1 MEKAIWE
8 EFEKLAVNCVNDL
21 FCKNKTKISPTQYVK
36 DNGYDATILSEVF
49 QDDEMLSLL
58 EAKLRNRNIGL
69 RDIAA
74 TVIIG
79 YNMGAYRIFF
89 VINNFTT
96 PQLNNEIERFQDKT
110 NIKCKIVDRTII
122 DQWLNQNNNKDNY
135 SKELI
140 DYLGKH
146 YPSKKE
152 YTNKKSELKKVNSK
166 RESISFDYKT
176 PVNYFENPRLENIAH
191 QIKTAISNGE
201 NVVVWGE
208 EGSGKSCLI
217 NHSIR
222 EINNIHYIDLSNC
235 PTTRNFV
242 LKTLSSVWGL
252 ENYNPIFQF
261 TDSEV
266 KVLSSF
272 VGDKNVDVKT
282 REALKSVFSKDIGEF
297 NQRADVY
304 NVALL
309 DYLNNLLKL
318 HSNNK
323 AIFYFYNLENA
334 TSDVL
339 IFLRS
344 FCVLLKNIGLQY
356 IIEIRTPIAGN
367 AYFSA
372 SKWEIQVDLFKSIDH
387 DAQLCS
393 VSVFTETEAIDFII
407 KRLPGLSES
416 HAKIIINS
424 VGTNPFF
431 LSCAIDWLFNNNIV
445 YQYPNN
451 RVLVEKFKPFFE
463 SLCPEKNL
471 VIAEKWVE
479 AFLKESNE
487 YANFLTALYI
497 LDGEMDFELFSELFN
512 DDAIFDNIVENLEKN
527 RIIKI
532 ENGRIVIMHNVYR
545 SALENCCSSIRIR
558 RISEIIIK
566 LFASKKKKS
575 EYEDIKIIEL
585 YFIRNEWE
593 KVIVNYVKTINRL
606 KTICQFRVAYE
617 TMKKVIVS
625 YENIKENIYNQN
637 ESFYSGYLNALQT
650 YLELSSYLKY
660 IGQPSEKRIID
671 NYKQAL
677 KKHEIISVNNNS
689 HYTYFYKYICS
700 QYYHR
705 NSDYIKAKEFC
716 SVIKVKDR
724 NKPEFSEKDIE
735 LIGKLCIGYA
745 LSIKA
750 TEGYNNAKNEFE
762 ELLSQYPE
770 SKTLNGEYLVHL
782 SCMKLDSDPKKAI
795 YYTKK
800 VIELF
805 ENTDLTL
812 EYPLFHK
819 YGDLAMELFFSKDY
833 KTARL
838 EANNAI
844 NLAMANG
851 IIAEEGRSQ
860 NILACSEYMLDKD
873 IDNAI
878 YLLKS
883 SCFLLEKSYYIPY
896 LWRSRINIATFYIK
910 DKKYDEALSYILSV
924 KKYLLEHKLSSVLN
938 AIENKLFHSSREYIA
953 LLLVG
958 KYLRKYYNSKYFDE
972 IYAKINS
979 KEYEDHVDGIVQDYY
994 PEHVFGNSSFLH
1006 QNDIFIIG

>member
-1 MEKAIWE
+1 MEKVVWE

-58 EAKLRNRNIGL
+58 EAKLRNKNIGL

-96 PQLNNEIERFQDKT
+96 PQLDTEIERFQDKT
-110 NIKCKIVDRTII
+110 NIKCKVVDRTII
-122 DQWLNQNNNKDNY
+122 DQWLNENNNKNNY

-140 DYLGKH
+140 EYLGKN
-146 YPSKKE
+146 YPSKKD
-152 YTNKKSELKKVNSK
+152 YTEEKTELKKGNGK
-166 RESISFDYKT
+166 NKKESIPIDYKT
-176 PVNYFENPRLENIAH
+176 PVNYYENPRIKNMEH

-217 NHSIR
+217 SHSIR
-222 EINNIHYIDLSNC
+222 EIKNIHYIDLSNC

-242 LKTLSSVWGL
+242 LKTLSSIWGL
-252 ENYNPIFQF
+252 KNCDPIFQF
-261 TDSEV
+261 TDKEV
-266 KVLSSF
+266 NILSSF
-272 VGDKNVDVKT
+272 VGDKKVDNKT

-297 NQRADVY
+297 NQRADIY

-318 HSNNK
+318 HSEKNK
-323 AIFYFYNLENA
+323 VIFYFYNLENT

-356 IIEIRTPIAGN
+356 IIEIRTPIIGN

-372 SKWEIQVDLFKSIDH
+372 SKWEIQVDLFKSIDNN
-387 DAQLCS
+387 AQLCP
-393 VSVFTETEAIDFII
+393 VSVFTETESIDFILT
-407 KRLPGLSES
+407 RLPGLTES
-416 HAKIIINS
+416 HAKIIIKS

-431 LSCAIDWLFNNNIV
+431 LSCATDWLLNNNIV
-445 YQYPNN
+445 YQYKNN

-471 VIAEKWVE
+471 VIAEKWIE
-479 AFLKESNE
+479 AFFKKSNE

-512 DDAIFDNIVENLEKN
+512 DNAIFDNVVEELEKN

-532 ENGRIVIMHNVYR
+532 ENGQIVIMHNVYR
-545 SALENCCSSIRIR
+545 SALKNCCSSIRIR

-566 LFASKKKKS
+566 LLANKKEKS
-575 EYEDIKIIEL
+575 EYEDIKIMDL
-585 YFIRNEWE
+585 YFIRKEWE
-593 KVIVNYVKTINRL
+593 NVIVNYVKTINRL

-625 YENIKENIYNQN
+625 YDNIKENICNQN
-637 ESFYSGYLNALQT
+637 ESFYSSYLNALQT

-660 IGQPSEKRIID
+660 IGQSSEKRIID
-671 NYKQAL
+671 NYKQGL
-677 KKHEIISVNNNS
+677 RKYQILSVNDNS

-705 NSDYIKAKEFC
+705 NGNYEKTKEIC
-716 SVIKVKDR
+716 SVIKVK
-724 NKPEFSEKDIE
+724 NKSKPEFSEKDIE

-745 LSIKA
+745 LSIKS
-750 TEGYNNAKNEFE
+750 TEGYNNAKIEFE

-782 SCMKLDSDPKKAI
+782 SCMELDSNPQKAI

-805 ENTDLTL
+805 ENTDLAL

-833 KTARL
+833 KVARL

-844 NLAMANG
+844 NLAMVSG

-860 NILACSEYMLDKD
+860 NILACCEYMLDKD

-896 LWRSRINIATFYIK
+896 LWRSRMNLATFYIK
-910 DKKYDEALSYILSV
+910 DKKYDKALTYILSV
-924 KKYLLEHKLSSVLN
+924 KN
-938 AIENKLFHSSREYIA
+938 
-953 LLLVG
+953 
-958 KYLRKYYNSKYFDE
+958 
-972 IYAKINS
+972 
-979 KEYEDHVDGIVQDYY
+979 
-994 PEHVFGNSSFLH
+994 
-1006 QNDIFIIG
+1006 IF